1 MSSLYSSRRQ
11 ASSPYT
17 GASIIMCAPTTRSAD
32 ALLFPNDSAPTPCV
46 ISEKPAKN
54 VQIASSTISTRNAP
68 YALITAMALSDD
80 RGELVSR
87 GAGALAM
94 SDPVRLLRHIRHQQH
109 KEASGDQ
116 DRYRRFAGADVAAR
130 PVECRG

>member
-1 MSSLYSSRRQ
+1 MSILYSSRRQ

-17 GASIIMCAPTTRSAD
+17 GASIIMCAPTTRSAE
-32 ALLFPNDSAPTPCV
+32 AQLSPNDSAPTPCV

-80 RGELVSR
+80 RGELVWR
-87 GAGALAM
+87 GAGALAL
-94 SDPVRLLRHIRHQQH
+94 SDPVRLLRHVRHQQH
-109 KEASGDQ
+109 KEA
-116 DRYRRFAGADVAAR
+116 RRHEDGHGRFG
-130 PVECRG
+130 